1 MAINFRLS
9 NIPPITKATLLTSF
23 LLSLL
28 CAAFRYRLYISR
40 TAASADSI
48 TEHQLAV
55 SFLTLIP
62 AASYLFPWTF
72 ITATFVQEN
81 IISVSNPP
89 CDYLLIG

>member
-9 NIPPITKATLLTSF
+9 NIPPITKATLLTTF

-28 CAAFRYRLYISR
+28 CAAVRFRVYIYQTS
-40 TAASADSI
+40 AASDSNDEREF
-48 TEHQLAV
+48 TAP
-55 SFLTLIP
+55 FLTLIP